1 MLKCKITNVTR
12 TTENLLYNNHC
23 YVTTIQLLALGH
35 VDSKMRTQFWEFL
48 LQMYM
53 YIQMIIKTV
62 YKALIL
68 TV

>member
-1 MLKCKITNVTR
+1 MLTCKITNVTR
-12 TTENLLYNNHC
+12 TTENLLYKNHC
-23 YVTTIQLLALGH
+23 HVTTIQLLALGH

-62 YKALIL
+62 YTALIL